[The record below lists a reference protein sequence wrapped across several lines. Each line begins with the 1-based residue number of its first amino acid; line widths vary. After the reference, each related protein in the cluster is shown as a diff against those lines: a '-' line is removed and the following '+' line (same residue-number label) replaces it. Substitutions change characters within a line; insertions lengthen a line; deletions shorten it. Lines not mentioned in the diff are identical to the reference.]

1 MLPRTLT
8 LLFFIWVSIL
18 LTGCLGGGGGNN
30 SESGTIS
37 ELTDNRVSTVTLLV
51 TDNFQR
57 ANGQSFIILTIIARD
72 NTNAPLPD
80 VEVSLASPSDF
91 AVFITPTGVTEEN
104 GRFTTGVVSSQ
115 AETFEV
121 TATAGGMRSKPVSV
135 TFIAPVELIE
145 LKAEEEVLAVGES
158 TTVTVIISEELTA
171 GEPLPNAPFKVTVS
185 GSAKLSDVPAITDI
199 NGQATFTVTNDI
211 AETVTVTVTSG
222 KLIQRLKLYFG
233 ATLNLQPESINALD
247 TATLITLLKDSNNAP
262 IAVQEVKFNFVGEN
276 NETLTPISTTTRENG
291 TAQVTITDLA
301 KDGGIA
307 VVQASSGSL
316 TAQATVRF
324 GELLVDPRI
333 AKVSLIVIDDFQPA
347 NGRDKITITIMA
359 RDATNAPVANV
370 PVSLRSHSDTAFFEA
385 WSGITEENGRFT
397 TTMTNSLAET
407 VEIKATAGGVAAPPV
422 ISTFIDNTVDPR
434 VNKVNVVV
442 TNDSQAANGRDEI
455 TLTVIV
461 RDDKNA
467 PLSEVPINLVS
478 DSDYALFNALSG
490 TTGENG
496 RFSTTITSSFPE
508 TFEVIATAGGKNAA
522 PVNVTFAAP
531 VGEVVLRASD
541 TVLSVDESSTITV
554 TILRKVELE
563 EVLGDFSQFFN
574 RVTLS
579 GSVLDELLQQDILL
593 PNTPF
598 KVTTNGD
605 TELQDVPDR
614 TNENGQ
620 ASFTVTN
627 NNREVVEIVVSSG
640 AITRTLRLYFGAT
653 LSLQPNSI
661 NALDTATLTTL
672 LKDGNN
678 APIADQEVKFNFV
691 GENNETLTPISTTT
705 RENGTALVTITDLA
719 KDGGEARVQV
729 SSGSLTAQATV
740 RFGEVLVDPRIS
752 KVSLIVS
759 DDPQPASGRD
769 QITLT
774 VIARDAANAPVTNIP
789 VSLISDSDTAFFEA
803 WSGTTGENGRFTTT
817 VTNSVAE
824 SLEIRAIAGGVP
836 ASSVTVTFFSSTVD
850 TRISTVKA
858 IISDNFQPADGEK
871 KITLT
876 VIARDADNAPVSN
889 VAINIVS
896 NSDTAF
902 FDVLSGTTEE
912 NGRFSTTI
920 TNSVAENVEVRA
932 TGGGVSAE
940 PVTLNFID
948 STIDSRVN
956 KVNVV
961 VTNDSVSANGR
972 DEITLTVIVRDDNN
986 APISEVPI
994 NLVSDSDHALF
1005 EALSGTTGKNGRFST
1020 TITSS
1025 FPETFEVIATA
1036 GGKEAEP
1043 VSVTFAASVGEM
1055 VLRASPT
1062 ILQTGESST
1071 LTITILR
1078 KVELEELLEDFS
1090 KFFNNV
1096 SLGGSVLDEMLQKD
1110 VLLPNTPFKVA
1121 VSGNAVLGEVPERTN
1136 ATGQASF
1143 TVSNNHKETTDITI
1157 TSGAITRTLRLY
1169 FGASLNLLPNLV
1181 NAIGTAN
1188 LTALLKDG
1196 NQAPI
1201 AEQEVKF
1208 NFVGENNETLT
1219 PNTATTA
1226 IDGTA
1231 IVTIT
1236 DIENNGGIATVNVNS
1251 GALNTQAT
1259 VNFLAEFGENRLLEV
1274 KTTAT
1279 VLDMNQSATITTY
1292 ITDQNDLPLIGQK
1305 VSFSTRTDGGDSQ
1318 AQVSPKT
1325 GFSDVEGE
1333 IKTIVSNTKGENVI
1347 VVVRAD
1353 SAKQEIP
1360 LYFGA
1365 KLSLSP
1371 TEAVGFADDTTPVTL
1386 TAIVSDAQGTGIAG
1400 IPVNI
1405 RIISGRAFLDNFRS
1419 NTNELGRS
1427 TVNVTSD
1434 SVGEVVIELQA
1445 DNLPEANATLT
1456 FRPTGASLLIVSTD
1470 ADSLSL
1476 NGETTITADVKDAQG
1491 NPVKDGI
1498 QVIFT
1503 TSVGE
1508 ITGSA
1513 LTNNG
1518 FAKATFSATTQAGL
1532 ATITATAGEATDSLT
1547 LTVQS
1552 SSAGTIEVSKVEPE
1566 VIGIIGSGVAQ
1577 STTLEFLVKDNLGNP
1592 VADGTLVAFSL
1603 GKTTLGGGETITTQG
1618 EGGITATGTTNNGL
1632 VSVTLKSG
1640 AVAGTVDVIATVNDT
1655 ISTVA
1660 RVIIAG
1666 GIPDA
1671 AHLSFAAEFLN
1682 IAGGVTFGL
1691 LDTITVIVGDRF
1703 GNIVPDGTSVS
1714 FITEGGTIGKSI
1726 GGGTFTST
1734 TEFGQAT
1741 AILQSAN
1748 PTTPALGGV
1757 PTLRKEGYECSGDY
1771 AAVFSAVAE
1780 PLCGNPGLVTIV
1792 IFTTGSES
1800 FVDSNGNG
1808 YYDSGEPFD
1817 DLSEPYIDGN
1827 DNFTFDNDE
1836 LYIDVNGN
1844 GNFDDRNNQFDGPGG
1859 ESENTTI
1866 WHSRR
1871 VLFSDITNQFK
1882 ATPTSFSIPNGGSE
1896 TFIVENISDIYGN
1909 ALVEGTKFQVTT
1921 NNGVLGGTT
1930 NFELVDSNGR
1940 GRLQEIFTLSS
1951 NPCSETGCPK
1961 PASATITI
1969 SITSSFDGSPGGN
1982 GNVRIVIE
1990 GGINQ

>member
-1 MLPRTLT
+1 MLPRTLS
-8 LLFFIWVSIL
+8 LFFFIWVSIL
-18 LTGCLGGGGGNN
+18 LTGCLGGGGGGGNN
-30 SESGTIS
+30 SDGIVS

-72 NTNAPLPD
+72 SSNAPLPD

-135 TFIAPVELIE
+135 TFIAPVELID
-145 LKAEEEVLAVGES
+145 LKAEEEVLAIGDS
-158 TTVTVIISEELTA
+158 TTVTVTISEELTL
-171 GEPLPNAPFKVTVS
+171 GESLPNAPFKVTVS
-185 GSAKLSDVPAITDI
+185 GSAKLSDVTDITDI
-199 NGQATFTVTNDI
+199 NGQATFTVTNDT
-211 AETVTVTVTSG
+211 AETVTITVTSG

-247 TATLITLLKDSNNAP
+247 TATLITLLKDGNNAP
-262 IAVQEVKFNFVGEN
+262 IADQEVKFNFVGEN

-307 VVQASSGSL
+307 IVQASSGKL
-316 TAQATVRF
+316 KTQATVKF
-324 GELLVDPRI
+324 GEVLVDPRI

-347 NGRDKITITIMA
+347 NGRDKITLTIVA
-359 RDATNAPVANV
+359 RDATNVPVANV
-370 PVSLRSHSDTAFFEA
+370 PVSLRSESDTAFFEA
-385 WSGITEENGRFT
+385 W
-397 TTMTNSLAET
+397 
-407 VEIKATAGGVAAPPV
+407 
-422 ISTFIDNTVDPR
+422 
-434 VNKVNVVV
+434 
-442 TNDSQAANGRDEI
+442 
-455 TLTVIV
+455 
-461 RDDKNA
+461 
-467 PLSEVPINLVS
+467 
-478 DSDYALFNALSG
+478 SG

-496 RFSTTITSSFPE
+496 RFSTTITSSVPE
-508 TFEVIATAGGKNAA
+508 KFEVIATAGGKNAA
-522 PVNVTFAAP
+522 PVSVTFAAP
-531 VGEVVLRASD
+531 VGEVVLRGSD
-541 TVLSVDESSTITV
+541 TILSVDESSTITV

-563 EVLGDFSQFFN
+563 EVLEDFSQFFDS
-574 RVTLS
+574 VTLS

-598 KVTTNGD
+598 KVTASGEA
-605 TELQDVPDR
+605 ELKDVPDR
-614 TNENGQ
+614 TNDNGQ

-627 NNREVVEIVVSSG
+627 NNREVVDIVVSSG

-661 NALDTATLTTL
+661 NALDTATLTAL

-678 APIADQEVKFNFV
+678 APIANQEVKFNFV

-759 DDPQPASGRD
+759 DDPQAASGQD
-769 QITLT
+769 KITLT
-774 VIARDAANAPVTNIP
+774 VIARDAANVPVANVPI
-789 VSLISDSDTAFFEA
+789 SLISDSDSAFFEA
-803 WSGTTGENGRFTTT
+803 WSGSTGESGRFTTT

-824 SLEIRAIAGGVP
+824 SLEIKAMAGGVA
-836 ASSVTVTFFSSTVD
+836 ASPVTVTFFSSTVD
-850 TRISTVKA
+850 TRVTTVKA
-858 IISDNFQPADGEK
+858 IVSNNFQAADGK
-871 KITLT
+871 KTITLT

-902 FDVLSGTTEE
+902 FDALSGTTEK
-912 NGRFSTTI
+912 NGRFTTTI
-920 TNSVAENVEVRA
+920 TNSVAENVEVKA

-972 DEITLTVIVRDDNN
+972 DEITLTVIVRDDKNT
-986 APISEVPI
+986 PISEVPV

-1005 EALSGTTGKNGRFST
+1005 EALSGTTEKNGRFST

-1043 VSVTFAASVGEM
+1043 VNVTFAASVGEM
-1055 VLRASPT
+1055 VLRASLT
-1062 ILQTGESST
+1062 ILQTGESSSVT
-1071 LTITILR
+1071 VTILR

-1090 KFFNNV
+1090 KFFSNV
-1096 SLGGSVLDEMLQKD
+1096 TLGGSVLDEMLQKD
-1110 VLLPNTPFKVA
+1110 VLLPNTPFNVA
-1121 VSGNAVLGEVPERTN
+1121 VSGNAVLHDVPERTN
-1136 ATGQASF
+1136 ASGQASF
-1143 TVSNNHKETTDITI
+1143 TVSNNRKETTDITVS
-1157 TSGAITRTLRLY
+1157 SGAITRTLRLY
-1169 FGASLNLLPNLV
+1169 FGASLNLLPNSL

-1226 IDGTA
+1226 IDGTT

-1236 DIENNGGIATVNVNS
+1236 DIENNGGIATVNVKS

-1259 VNFLAEFGENRLLEV
+1259 VNFLAEFGENRQLEV

-1279 VLDMNQSATITTY
+1279 VLDVNQSATITAY

-1305 VSFSTRTDGGDSQ
+1305 VSFSATTDGGDSQ

-1325 GFSDVEGE
+1325 GISDAEGE
-1333 IKTIVSNTKGENVI
+1333 VKTIVSNTTGENVI

-1386 TAIVSDAQGTGIAG
+1386 TAIVSDTQGTGIAG

-1405 RIISGRAFLDNFRS
+1405 RIIDEGRAFLDKFRS
-1419 NTNELGRS
+1419 YTNELGRA

-1434 SVGEVVIELQA
+1434 SVGDVKIELQA
-1445 DNLPEANATLT
+1445 DNLLPKVNATLT
-1456 FRPTGASLLIVSTD
+1456 FRPTGASRLMVSTD

-1476 NGETTITADVKDAQG
+1476 NGETTIIAEVTDAQG
-1491 NPVKDGI
+1491 NPVKEGT

-1508 ITGSA
+1508 ITSSA

-1518 FAKATFSATTQAGL
+1518 EAEATFSATTQAGL

-1547 LTVQS
+1547 LTVQA

-1592 VADGTLVAFSL
+1592 VADGTLVTFSL

-1640 AVAGTVDVIATVNDT
+1640 AVAGTVDVIATVNNT

-1671 AHLSFAAEFLN
+1671 DHLSFAVEFFN

-1748 PTTPALGGV
+1748 PTVPSLGGV

-1771 AAVFSAVAE
+1771 AKVSLAVAE

-1800 FVDSNGNG
+1800 FVDTNGNG
-1808 YYDSGEPFD
+1808 YYDAGEPFK

-1844 GNFDDRNNQFDGPGG
+1844 GNFDNGNSKFDGPGG

-1866 WHSRR
+1866 WHRHSSRI
-1871 VLFSDITNQFK
+1871 LFSASTKPFTV
-1882 ATPTSFSIPNGGSE
+1882 TPTSFSILNGKSQ
-1896 TFIVENISDIYGN
+1896 TFTVENISDIYGN
-1909 ALVEGTKFQVTT
+1909 ALVGGTKFQVTT

-1930 NFELVDSNGR
+1930 NFELADSNGR
-1940 GRLQEIFTLSS
+1940 GQPPVTFTLSS
-1951 NPCSETGCPK
+1951 NSCDKDGCPE

-1969 SITSSFDGSPGGN
+1969 SITSSFDDSPGGN
-1982 GNVRIVIE
+1982 GDVDVVIG
-1990 GGINQ
+1990 GGINQVK

>member
-1 MLPRTLT
+1 LKGYKHIMLPRTLT
-8 LLFFIWVSIL
+8 LFFFIWISIL
-18 LTGCLGGGGGNN
+18 FTGCLGGGGGDN
-30 SESGTIS
+30 SDNSVIS

-51 TDNFQR
+51 TENFQR
-57 ANGQSFIILTIIARD
+57 ANGQSPIILTIIARD
-72 NTNAPLPD
+72 RTNAPLPD

-91 AVFITPTGVTEEN
+91 AVFITPTGVTGEN

-115 AETFEV
+115 AETFEI
-121 TATAGGMRSKPVSV
+121 TATAGGMRSEPVSV

-145 LKAEEEVLAVGES
+145 LKAEEEVLAVGDS
-158 TTVTVIISEELTA
+158 TTVTVTISEEFTL
-171 GEPLPNAPFKVTVS
+171 GESLPNAPFKVTVS
-185 GSAKLSDVPAITDI
+185 GSAKLSDVPTITDI
-199 NGQATFTVTNDI
+199 NGQSTFTVTNDT

-247 TATLITLLKDSNNAP
+247 TATLIVLLKDSHNAP
-262 IAVQEVKFNFVGEN
+262 IADQEVKFNFVGEN

-307 VVQASSGSL
+307 VVQASGGKL
-316 TAQATVRF
+316 KTQATVRF
-324 GELLVDPRI
+324 GEVLVDPRI

-347 NGRDKITITIMA
+347 NGRDKITLTIIA
-359 RDATNAPVANV
+359 RDATNVPVANV
-370 PVSLRSHSDTAFFEA
+370 PVSLRSESDTAFFEA
-385 WSGITEENGRFT
+385 WSG
-397 TTMTNSLAET
+397 
-407 VEIKATAGGVAAPPV
+407 
-422 ISTFIDNTVDPR
+422 
-434 VNKVNVVV
+434 
-442 TNDSQAANGRDEI
+442 
-455 TLTVIV
+455 
-461 RDDKNA
+461 
-467 PLSEVPINLVS
+467 
-478 DSDYALFNALSG
+478 

-496 RFSTTITSSFPE
+496 HFSTTIISSFPE

-522 PVNVTFAAP
+522 PVSVTFAAP
-531 VGEVVLRASD
+531 IGEVVLRASD

-563 EVLGDFSQFFN
+563 EVLEDFDQFFYSPWLVSDSLLN
-574 RVTLS
+574 
-579 GSVLDELLQQDILL
+579 ELLQQDILL

-598 KVTTNGD
+598 KVTANGE

-620 ASFTVTN
+620 ASFTVIN
-627 NNREVVEIVVSSG
+627 NNREVVDIVVSSG

-661 NALDTATLTTL
+661 NALDTATLTAL

-719 KDGGEARVQV
+719 KDGGEARVQA

-769 QITLT
+769 KITLT
-774 VIARDAANAPVTNIP
+774 VIARDAANVPITNVP

-803 WSGTTGENGRFTTT
+803 WSGTTEENGRFTTT

-824 SLEIRAIAGGVP
+824 SLEIKAMAGGVA
-836 ASSVTVTFFSSTVD
+836 ASSVTVTFFSSSVD
-850 TRISTVKA
+850 TRVATVKT
-858 IISDNFQPADGEK
+858 IVSDNFQAADGEK
-871 KITLT
+871 QITLT

-902 FDVLSGTTEE
+902 FEALTGTTEE
-912 NGRFSTTI
+912 NGRFTTTV
-920 TNSVAENVEVRA
+920 TNSVAENVEVKA

-972 DEITLTVIVRDDNN
+972 DEITLTVIVRDDKNS
-986 APISEVPI
+986 PISGVPV

-1005 EALSGTTGKNGRFST
+1005 DALSGTTGENGRFST

-1055 VLRASPT
+1055 VLRALPT

-1071 LTITILR
+1071 ITVTILR

-1090 KFFNNV
+1090 KFFSNV
-1096 SLGGSVLDEMLQKD
+1096 TLGGSVLDEMLQKD
-1110 VLLPNTPFKVA
+1110 ILLPNTPFKVA
-1121 VSGNAVLGEVPERTN
+1121 VSGNAVLHDVPERTN
-1136 ATGQASF
+1136 ASGQASF
-1143 TVSNNHKETTDITI
+1143 TVSNNRKETTDITVS
-1157 TSGAITRTLRLY
+1157 SGAITRTFRLY
-1169 FGASLNLLPNLV
+1169 FGASLNLLPHSV

-1219 PNTATTA
+1219 PNIATTA
-1226 IDGTA
+1226 IDGTS

-1259 VNFLAEFGENRLLEV
+1259 VNFLAAFGENRQLEV

-1279 VLDMNQSATITTY
+1279 VLYVDQVLNQSATITAY

-1305 VSFSTRTDGGDSQ
+1305 VSFSTRTEGGDSQ

-1325 GFSDVEGE
+1325 GVSDAEGE
-1333 IKTIVSNTKGENVI
+1333 VKTIVSNTTSENVI

-1365 KLSLSP
+1365 NLSLSP
-1371 TEAVGFADDTTPVTL
+1371 TEAVGFADDTTPMTL

-1445 DNLPEANATLT
+1445 DNLPKANATLT
-1456 FRPTGASLLIVSTD
+1456 FRPTGASLLIVKTD
-1470 ADSLSL
+1470 VDSLSL
-1476 NGETTITADVKDAQG
+1476 NGETTIIADVKDAQG
-1491 NPVKDGI
+1491 NPVKSGT

-1518 FAKATFSATTQAGL
+1518 GIAEATFSATTQAGL

-1592 VADGTLVAFSL
+1592 VADGTSVTFSL
-1603 GKTTLGGGETITTQG
+1603 GKTTLGGGETITTKG

-1640 AVAGTVDVIATVNDT
+1640 AVAGTVDVIATINNT

-1691 LDTITVIVGDRF
+1691 LDNITAFVGDRF

-1714 FITEGGTIGKSI
+1714 FITEGGMIGKSI

-1734 TEFGQAT
+1734 TELGQAT

-1748 PTTPALGGV
+1748 PTVPALGGV
-1757 PTLRKEGYECSGDY
+1757 PTLRNEGYKRYECGNY
-1771 AAVFSAVAE
+1771 AEVFSAVAE
-1780 PLCGNPGLVTIV
+1780 SLCGNPGLVTIV

-1800 FVDSNGNG
+1800 FVDTNGNG
-1808 YYDSGEPFD
+1808 YYDEGEPFD

-1844 GNFDDRNNQFDGPGG
+1844 GNFDEKNEQFDGPGG
-1859 ESENTTI
+1859 TFENTTI
-1866 WHSRR
+1866 WHSSR
-1871 VLFSDITNQFK
+1871 VLFSDSTNVFK
-1882 ATPTSFSIPNGGSE
+1882 VTPTSFSILNGKSQ
-1896 TFIVENISDIYGN
+1896 TFTVENISDIYGN
-1909 ALVEGTKFQVTT
+1909 ALVGGTKFQVTT
-1921 NNGVLGGTT
+1921 TNGVLGGTT
-1930 NFELVDSNGR
+1930 HFELADSNGR
-1940 GRLQEIFTLSS
+1940 GQPPVTFTLSS
-1951 NPCSETGCPK
+1951 NPCGDSGCPK

-1969 SITSSFDGSPGGN
+1969 SITSSFESSHGGN
-1982 GNVRIVIE
+1982 GDVDVVRT